1 MKALALVEFPDHVC
15 YRYRIRAFEP
25 ALVRAGVSLQTVA
38 LSRGLLPRAL
48 QITRLPR
55 HDTILLQRKLLPRW
69 QLQALRRRASHLI
82 FDFDDAVLYRD
93 SYHPRG
99 PHCPRRRR
107 RFEATVSACDTIIA
121 GNDFLADCALRSGA
135 RPERVRVIPTC
146 VTTEQYVLADA
157 PVSRRGI
164 DLVWIGSSSTLRG
177 LEAERA
183 LWDRLGREVSG
194 VRLRVIADRG
204 ADLGAMPVSSIP
216 WREETEAAELAA
228 GDVGVSIVPDDLWS
242 LGKCGLKVIQY
253 QAAGL
258 PVLANPVGVHTE
270 MIESGVSGWLPR
282 TAAEWIDAIRTLA
295 TDELLRHEM
304 GRAGRASVE
313 ANYSVSAWEATFV
326 STLVGSSS
334 VPAPKFHARGGST
347 SRGKL
352 GEGPVSPPS
361 RRLRDARSNGVVR
374 VDDHWDGAS
383 G

>member
-1 MKALALVEFPDHVC
+1 MTLA
-15 YRYRIRAFEP
+15 
-25 ALVRAGVSLQTVA
+25 
-38 LSRGLLPRAL
+38 RGLLPRAL

-55 HDTILLQRKLLPRW
+55 FETILLQRKLLPRW
-69 QLQALRRRASHLI
+69 QLQVLRRRARHLI

-93 SYHPRG
+93 SYDARG

-107 RFEATVSACDTIIA
+107 RFEATVSACDTVIV

-146 VTTEQYVLADA
+146 VATERYMLAEV
-157 PVSRRGI
+157 PVSKLGI
-164 DLVWIGSSSTLRG
+164 DLVWIGSSSTLQG
-177 LEAERA
+177 LELERA

-204 ADLGAMPVSSIP
+204 ADLGAMPVSPIP
-216 WREETEAAELAA
+216 WQEETEAAELAA
-228 GDVGVSIVPDDLWS
+228 GDVGVSVLPDDLWS

-258 PVLANPVGVHTE
+258 PVLANPVGVHPE

-282 TAAEWIDAIRTLA
+282 TPADWIDAIRTLA
-295 TDELLRHEM
+295 TDDLLRHEM

-313 ANYSVSAWEATFV
+313 ANYSVHAWEATFV

-334 VPAPKFHARGGST
+334 VPAPNVRARGGST

-352 GEGPVSPPS
+352 GERPVSPLS
-361 RRLRDARSNGVVR
+361 RRLRDSRANGVVR
-374 VDDHWDGAS
+374 VEDHWDGAT